1 MFDMEMIDWISLL
14 LKAVD
19 VTSEK
24 ATSYLKEFV
33 TPASHIVTS
42 KYKKFIE
49 KTVSAH
55 IHTVQVLISIDKY
68 CKSLCARSVHCH
80 N

>member
-55 IHTVQVLISIDKY
+55 IHCTSIDRY
-68 CKSLCARSVHCH
+68 CVSLCVCSVHCH